1 MMIKPRAILLTL
13 LVAWTCFA
21 LATWAQEAAPDAE
34 PEPQRQ
40 VERWG
45 DLVSIFSGHI
55 HVPAEVSQRG
65 SVICV
70 GGSALVEGHVT
81 QDVVAILCDLEI
93 TGSVGG
99 AVTGVLADMEL
110 RDATV
115 SRELISVLGA
125 LELDNTTVKRELVN
139 ILGSLDRDEVSRAIG
154 QVVNIGFG
162 GKWFPSVWSLIFWV
176 RTFHKFVV
184 FVLLVLLVLL
194 VPERI
199 RLMGEE
205 APVRYVLAF
214 FTGLLGY
221 LVYFVVW
228 GLLLVTF
235 VGIFPWALAFAVLK
249 WMGIAAIFYAIGRR
263 LTRAAGI
270 SPSVL
275 GAVLLVFA
283 IYVVLMLAP
292 SAAGFVGL
300 IAIGA
305 LKLIFLL
312 LIEIPAVG
320 LVILTRFGTR
330 RTEGIPAA
338 PAAPPVVTTTPPAPP
353 QPSPDATG

>member
-1 MMIKPRAILLTL
+1 MMVRHRATLFIL
-13 LVAWTCFA
+13 LVASTCLVVGA
-21 LATWAQEAAPDAE
+21 WAQEATPDAE

-55 HVPAEVSQRG
+55 HVPADVRQRG
-65 SVICV
+65 TVVCV
-70 GGSALVEGHVT
+70 GGSALVEGDVT
-81 QDVVAILCDLEI
+81 QDVVAILCNLEI

-115 SRELISVLGA
+115 SRELVSVLGA

-139 ILGSLDRDEVSRAIG
+139 VLGSLDRDEVSRAIG

-162 GKWFPSVWSLIFWV
+162 GKWFPSVWSLLFWI
-176 RTFHKFVV
+176 RTFHKFVI

-205 APVRYVLAF
+205 APVRYVSAF
-214 FTGLLGY
+214 FMGLLGY

-228 GLLLVTF
+228 SLLLVTL
-235 VGIFPWALAFAVLK
+235 VGIFPWELAFSVLK
-249 WMGIAAIFYAIGRR
+249 WTGIAAIFYAVGRR

-270 SPSVL
+270 TPSVL

-292 SAAGFVGL
+292 SAAGFFGF
-300 IAIGA
+300 AIIVA
-305 LKLIFLL
+305 LKLVFLL
-312 LIEIPAVG
+312 LVEIPAVG

-330 RTEGIPAA
+330 RADTIS
-338 PAAPPVVTTTPPAPP
+338 AAPPSPPVAATVPPAPTP
-353 QPSPDATG
+353 PSPGPPG